1 LRVNSLINS
10 FNYALEG
17 LIHTLKTQRNMKIHL
32 SVAFLILLSSL
43 FLDISR
49 MELLILF
56 FAIVFVIAMELVN
69 TAVEVVI
76 DMISEEYRFQA
87 RIAKNVA
94 AAAVL
99 MAAINAIVAGYL
111 ILLDDL
117 RSVELKLIYEITG
130 KESHLIFINLG
141 LLLIIIIALKSKRGS
156 GTPLQ
161 GGMPSGHSAIAF
173 SLSTIIFLLTGDV
186 IIATLAILMAF
197 MVIQSRLESRTHTWL
212 EVITGALIG
221 FALTVILFY
230 LL

>member
-99 MAAINAIVAGYL
+99 MAAINAIVTGYL

-117 RSVELKLIYEITG
+117 RSVELKLIHEITG
-130 KESHLIFINLG
+130 EESHLIFINLG
-141 LLLIIIIALKSKRGS
+141 LLLIIIMALKSKRGS
-156 GTPLQ
+156 GTPLR

-173 SLSTIIFLLTGDV
+173 SLTTIIILLTGDV

-197 MVIQSRLESRTHTWL
+197 MVIQSRLESRTHNWL